1 MSKIFRLGIFSFVAV
16 LFIWLMLKKNFSFFD
31 VYLFLALALC
41 ATAFLIL
48 NVYKDVK
55 EFKTKRTAKSLL
67 PTLCCLAIVAV
78 VVIIV
83 NAANQTNNSPCILQ
97 ATYDSDPSTSS
108 FNFRKDGTFQWT
120 NGSGLGV
127 FQEEGT
133 YTINDSLITLNKAD
147 FDKVIKSKHLKI
159 TTSPP
164 WSNNNAG
171 NAYVVQIND
180 KGDLIDSHFVFRI
193 YIDKRKELTN

>member
-16 LFIWLMLKKNFSFFD
+16 LFIWLMLKRNFSFFD
-31 VYLFLALALC
+31 VYLVLALTLC
-41 ATAFLIL
+41 ATTFLIL
-48 NVYKDVK
+48 NVYGDLK
-55 EFKTKRTAKSLL
+55 EFKAKKTLKSFL
-67 PTLCCLAIVAV
+67 PTLYCLTLLTV
-78 VVIIV
+78 VVVIV

-97 ATYDSDPSTSS
+97 ATHDSSASSS

-133 YTINDSLITLNKAD
+133 YNINDSLITLNKAD
-147 FDKVIKSKHLKI
+147 FDKVLKSKHLKI
-159 TTSPP
+159 TTTLP
-164 WSNNNAG
+164 WSTNTG
-171 NAYVVQIND
+171 NTYVVQVND
-180 KGDLIDSHFVFRI
+180 RGELIDSLFVFTV